1 MSEPSD
7 FDDLPASELKHL
19 VLQLLAENAEQK
31 RQIAALREEVSRLK
45 GLKGPPAIK
54 PPSRPSGMEKGT
66 SPKKPWGGKGR
77 GEFLLRVS
85 VEERV
90 IAVES
95 PAGSRFKGHENFLV
109 QDPVLRARAIR

>member
-1 MSEPSD
+1 MTTPSN
-7 FDDLPASELKHL
+7 FDALPASELKRL
-19 VLQLLAENAEQK
+19 VVQLLAGNAEQR
-31 RQIAALREEVSRLK
+31 RQIAELREEIARLK
-45 GLKGPPAIK
+45 GLKGRADIK

-77 GEFLLRVS
+77 GEFSPRVS